1 MLITGSIVIGLL
13 GYAFTT
19 IFKGNTP
26 ERAFRLR
33 RRWIRWVVLPILN
46 IKYKVKGKPPITP
59 ALYVCNH
66 RSFVDPLINCAYL
79 DAYIIAKAEIAK
91 YPIINK
97 GAEMTGV
104 LWVKRDS
111 TKSRNATREKLVE
124 TLLDGYNV
132 LVYPEGTVGVTPET
146 LKFSK
151 GTFAEAVK
159 NNIPIVPIALE
170 YRDTKDLWQDTSFVQ
185 HYFNQFASWRT
196 EVKMSFGP
204 AMTAEDGPQLS
215 LDAQAWINAELKEMQ
230 QDWTKVDWAK
240 FEEEEE
246 VDPSKY
252 LPKSK

>member
-1 MLITGSIVIGLL
+1 MIIAGSIVIGLSL
-13 GYAFTT
+13 YT
-19 IFKGNTP
+19 ISTLFKGNTP

-33 RRWIRWVVLPILN
+33 RRWIRWVVLPTLN
-46 IKYKVKGKPPITP
+46 IKCDVKGTPPVTP

-66 RSFVDPLINCAYL
+66 RSFIDPMINCAYL
-79 DAYIIAKAEIAK
+79 NAFIIAKAEISK

-111 TKSRNATREKLVE
+111 IKSRSATREKLVE
-124 TLLDGYNV
+124 TLLNGYNV

-159 NNIPIVPIALE
+159 NNLPIVPIALE
-170 YRDTKDLWQDTSFVQ
+170 YRDTKDMWQDTSFLQ
-185 HYFNQFASWRT
+185 HYFNQFTSRRT

-204 AMTAEDGPQLS
+204 AMTASDGPQLS
-215 LDAQAWINAELKEMQ
+215 LDAHAWINAELKEMQ
-230 QDWTKVDWAK
+230 KDWSRVDWNK
-240 FEEEEE
+240 FVDE
-246 VDPSKY
+246 VDQTKH
-252 LPKSK
+252 LPKS